1 METMFQDIELS
12 KQLSKN
18 FRLSLPDTHAIE
30 LSVNVI
36 CPASWPPYPQTTA
49 NYPPEVS
56 IICEK
61 YFINK
66 LIALYFA
73 CQYHLKSDKTK
84 DYTNVSHFTVA

>member
-1 METMFQDIELS
+1 MFQDIELS

-61 YFINK
+61 YFIN
-66 LIALYFA
+66 
-73 CQYHLKSDKTK
+73 
-84 DYTNVSHFTVA
+84 